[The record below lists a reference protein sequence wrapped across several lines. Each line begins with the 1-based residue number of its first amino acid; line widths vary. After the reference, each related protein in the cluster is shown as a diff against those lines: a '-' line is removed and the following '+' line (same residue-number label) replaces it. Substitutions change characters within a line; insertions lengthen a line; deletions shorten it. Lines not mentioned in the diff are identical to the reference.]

1 MESSKQYNSVLT
13 PGSLLYHVFRDSP
26 VGMALLTADDGVYV
40 DANDAF
46 ANLLGLRRD
55 ELVGHP
61 FTIEGFLVGLDRSA
75 ALELLRQGKFIS
87 DVPFRF
93 IRSDGRVITCIAS
106 VQYES
111 IEGVN
116 YFLAIVQ
123 DITEHEIAHQALQQS
138 ETRFRLFFN
147 SIPLPLLV
155 IDEKTFRILDVNPA
169 ACRLYGY
176 TRDEF
181 LALSIIHL
189 IPPGGMAHNP
199 RHRSQIL
206 GGTTNS
212 IVTTQMLKDGSL
224 IQANVTSFSFS
235 LEGRRANLSIVQDV
249 TEQNRLQAALE
260 DGELRLRIIADL
272 TADAIWDR
280 DLVSGGIT
288 WNVGLST
295 LFGYM
300 PQESGTYRWWHE
312 HVHPDDRKHID
323 EIVREAMESGKNN
336 WSGEYRFRRADDSY
350 AHVLDNGYI
359 VRDEAGRPIRQMGSM
374 VDITEQ
380 LRVTEYA
387 AQATLEERQR
397 LALTLKDS
405 VTQSLYSISLLAEAA
420 RRQVESNRQT
430 IQIDHINRLR
440 ELSMQTIRQLRLMV
454 YELRPGVLEQEGLT
468 GALRHRLE
476 AVEHRAG
483 IKGRLIDDSRVTIST
498 AMQADLFWITQEAL
512 NNSLHHASASVVA
525 VRLSNDDECLKLE
538 ITDNGRGFDLDTE
551 DTTGGLAAIRRR
563 VDDLRGNMEVIAPPG
578 GGVNLVIRVPF

>member
-1 MESSKQYNSVLT
+1 MESSKHPNSVLQ
-13 PGSLLYHVFRDSP
+13 PGTLLYHVFRDSP
-26 VGMALLTADDGVYV
+26 VGMALLTADDGMYV

-46 ANLLGLRRD
+46 ANLLGLQRD

-61 FTIEGFLVGLDRSA
+61 FTIDGFQVNLDRDA
-75 ALELLRQGKFIS
+75 ALTLLRHGKFIS

-93 IRSDGRVITCIAS
+93 TRLDGKVITCIAS
-106 VQYES
+106 VQNEF
-111 IEGVN
+111 IDGVN

-123 DITEHEIAHQALQQS
+123 DITEYEVAHQALLQS

-155 IDEKTFRILDVNPA
+155 IDEETFRILDVNPA

-181 LALSIIHL
+181 LTLSIIDL
-189 IPPGGMAHNP
+189 IPPSGITQNP
-199 RHRSQIL
+199 RNRSQSQS
-206 GGTTNS
+206 GATNS
-212 IVTTQMLKDGSL
+212 IVATQMLKDGLL
-224 IQANVTSFSFS
+224 IQANVTSFSFF
-235 LEGRRANLSIVQDV
+235 LDGKRANLSIVQDV
-249 TEQNRLQAALE
+249 TEQQRLQAALE
-260 DGELRLRIIADL
+260 DGEQRLRIIADL

-280 DLVSGGIT
+280 DLASGEIT

-323 EIVREAMESGKNN
+323 EIVLEAMESGKNN

-359 VRDEAGRPIRQMGSM
+359 VRDETGRPVREMGSM

-380 LRVTEYA
+380 LRVTQYA

-420 RRQVESNRQT
+420 RRQVESNHQT
-430 IQIDHINRLR
+430 IPIDHINRLR
-440 ELSMQTIRQLRLMV
+440 ELSMQTTRQLRLMV

-483 IKGRLIDDSRVTIST
+483 IKGRLIDDTRVTIPP

-512 NNSLHHASASVVA
+512 NNSLRHASASA
-525 VRLSNDDECLKLE
+525 VSVRMSNDDECLTLE
-538 ITDNGRGFDLDTE
+538 IADNGRGFDIDTE

-563 VDDLRGNMEVIAPPG
+563 VDDLQGSIEVIAPPS
-578 GGVNLVIRVPF
+578 GGVNLVIRVPV